1 LEAWLLYR
9 CDTRRLHIS
18 SGARRRTIE
27 AGELWIDS
35 KNYAARVKGK
45 PLSLRLKEFEL
56 LAALASEPGELKCRE
71 DLAKEVWGHTGTRSS
86 RTIDVHIRRLR
97 ATLEEKSG
105 SEYIYTVRGVG
116 YRLEV
121 GP

>member
-1 LEAWLLYR
+1 MRE
-9 CDTRRLHIS
+9 
-18 SGARRRTIE
+18 E
-27 AGELWIDS
+27 
-35 KNYAARVKGK
+35 

-56 LAALASEPGELKCRE
+56 LAALASEPGALKSRE
-71 DLAKEVWGHTGTRSS
+71 DLAKEVWGYTGTHSS
-86 RTIDVHIRRLR
+86 RTIDVHIWRLR

-121 GP
+121 GA

>member
-1 LEAWLLYR
+1 MRE
-9 CDTRRLHIS
+9 
-18 SGARRRTIE
+18 E
-27 AGELWIDS
+27 
-35 KNYAARVKGK
+35 

-56 LAALASEPGELKCRE
+56 LAALASEPGELKSRE
-71 DLAKEVWGHTGTRSS
+71 DLAKEVWGHTGTHSS

-105 SEYIYTVRGVG
+105 SEYIHTVRGVG

-121 GP
+121 RP

>member
-1 LEAWLLYR
+1 MLSVR
-9 CDTRRLHIS
+9 
-18 SGARRRTIE
+18 
-27 AGELWIDS
+27 GE
-35 KNYAARVKGK
+35 

-56 LAALASEPGELKCRE
+56 LAALASEPGELKSRE
-71 DLAKEVWGHTGTRSS
+71 DLAKEVWGYARVGAS

-97 ATLEEKSG
+97 ATLEGKSG
-105 SEYIYTVRGVG
+105 YEYIHTVRGVG